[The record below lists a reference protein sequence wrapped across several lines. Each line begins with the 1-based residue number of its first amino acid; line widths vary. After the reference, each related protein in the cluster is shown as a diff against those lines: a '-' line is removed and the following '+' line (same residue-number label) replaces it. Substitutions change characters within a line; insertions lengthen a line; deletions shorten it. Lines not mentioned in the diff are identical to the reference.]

1 MPLRS
6 HFNKSMEEEIER
18 ENEKLNRYKRV
29 KERTTQRAMEERNRI
44 LDINKKKEDHI
55 KKATELKE
63 VALIN
68 KVEKLKIA
76 EERRKHA
83 KDLLMKTMR
92 IND

>member
-1 MPLRS
+1 
-6 HFNKSMEEEIER
+6 MEEEIER